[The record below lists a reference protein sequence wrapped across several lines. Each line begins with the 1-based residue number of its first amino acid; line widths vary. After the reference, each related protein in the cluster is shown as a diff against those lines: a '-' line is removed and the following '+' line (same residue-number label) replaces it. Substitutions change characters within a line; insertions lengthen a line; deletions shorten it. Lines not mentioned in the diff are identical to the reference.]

1 MQLKQYLHIKI
12 MKTFEIIEFPLTHFS
27 ETSFLKNDS
36 FLCSVQADS
45 YPPSQLVLNT
55 LHTFFRFVLL
65 YYLSFPCS
73 NICLPYL
80 TNFLKSLV
88 LHCIADCHLSIYAQS
103 HRPSYLRLV
112 QLNQSQHCKM
122 FSRMNVLKKTLSS
135 AGVKMPKKYG
145 NSATFLHGQL
155 NINILSAENLPDL
168 ESTKLLEDFYR
179 SRQFLMKLYF
189 FFRLAI

>member
-12 MKTFEIIEFPLTHFS
+12 MKTFEMIEFPLTHFS

-80 TNFLKSLV
+80 ANFLKSLV
-88 LHCIADCHLSIYAQS
+88 LHCTADCHLSIQ
-103 HRPSYLRLV
+103 YLCTKPPTFLFTFSTFEPKSTLQNVFQDERSEEDLE
-112 QLNQSQHCKM
+112 
-122 FSRMNVLKKTLSS
+122 FSRSQDAKKVRKQCYISPWPT
-135 AGVKMPKKYG
+135 
-145 NSATFLHGQL
+145 
-155 NINILSAENLPDL
+155 
-168 ESTKLLEDFYR
+168 
-179 SRQFLMKLYF
+179 
-189 FFRLAI
+189 